1 MGSRFSCKS
10 GGGVVHIGG
19 VYGTGWAPFTF
30 KSLLRNNVLYLASL
44 SFIFILTPF
53 DTRDYYC
60 ESSLSLV
67 LVIEGFH
74 AKKHIMLFCSLL
86 SINR

>member
-1 MGSRFSCKS
+1 MEGV
-10 GGGVVHIGG
+10 GGWGDGAVHIGG
-19 VYGTGWAPFTF
+19 VCGTGWALFTF
-30 KSLLRNNVLYLASL
+30 TSLLSNNVLYLANL

-60 ESSLSLV
+60 ESSLGLV
-67 LVIEGFH
+67 LVIKEFH
-74 AKKHIMLFCSLL
+74 AKKHVMLFCSLL